1 MENESE
7 LIKQTATTRW
17 TVATAHALGRLTGS
31 TVFYA
36 VISAGALLMV
46 MPMIWMLTTSFK
58 GEQTVFDVPIQW
70 IAVPLHVEN
79 YARAYGFVAWPQYYF
94 NSFFVAVAQVVLNL
108 SVCSAAGFGFAKYR
122 FPGRTFCF
130 LLVLSTLMI
139 PFQVIMVPLFI
150 VTRQL
155 GWLNSYAGLIIPG
168 AVGAF
173 GVFLMRQFM
182 VTLPDE
188 LFAAARI
195 DGASELR
202 LFWGIAIPL
211 SKPALAALAIFT
223 FTGSWDNLLWP
234 LIVTTKSWLFTL
246 PLGLA
251 GFNSEYGNDYTGLM
265 AASTA
270 ATIPLIILFALLQ
283 KQFVEGIVM
292 TGLKA

>member
-1 MENESE
+1 YV
-7 LIKQTATTRW
+7 LIS
-17 TVATAHALGRLTGS
+17 V
-31 TVFYA
+31 
-36 VISAGALLMV
+36 GALLMV
-46 MPMIWMLTTSFK
+46 LPMIWMLTTSFK
-58 GEQTVFDVPIQW
+58 DESTVFDVPIQW
-70 IAVPLHVEN
+70 APIPFHLDN

-94 NSFFVAVAQVVLNL
+94 NSVFVAIAQMALAL
-108 SVCSAAGFGFAKYR
+108 TLCSAAGYGFAKYR
-122 FPGRTFCF
+122 FPGRTLCF
-130 LLVLSTLMI
+130 VLVLSTLMI

-155 GWLNSYAGLIIPG
+155 GWLNSYAGLILPG

-173 GVFLMRQFM
+173 GIFLMRQFM
-182 VTLPDE
+182 LTLPDE

-195 DGASELR
+195 DGASELG
-202 LFWGIAIPL
+202 LFTRIALPL
-211 SKPALAALAIFT
+211 AKPGLAALAIFT

-234 LIVTTKSWLFTL
+234 LIVTTKASLFTL

-270 ATIPLIILFALLQ
+270 ATIPVLLLFVVLQ

>member
-1 MENESE
+1 MSESRFAQE
-7 LIKQTATTRW
+7 RAGI
-17 TVATAHALGRLTGS
+17 GRANPAQARMASLFGIAS
-31 TVFYA
+31 FYA
-36 VISAGALLMV
+36 AISIGALLMV
-46 MPMIWMLTTSFK
+46 LPMVWMVTTSFK
-58 GEQTVFDVPIQW
+58 DEQAVFNVPIQW
-70 IAVPLHVEN
+70 IPVPLHLDN
-79 YARAYGFVAWPQYYF
+79 YVRAYNFVPWPAYYF
-94 NSFFVAVAQVVLNL
+94 NSFFVAISQMAITLTL
-108 SVCSAAGFGFAKYR
+108 CSAAGFGFAKYH
-122 FPGRTFCF
+122 FPGRTLCF

-155 GWLNSYAGLIIPG
+155 GWLNSYAGLILPG

-173 GVFLMRQFM
+173 GVFMMRQFM
-182 VTLPDE
+182 VALPDE

-195 DGASELR
+195 DGANEMH
-202 LFWGIAIPL
+202 LFTQIAVPL
-211 SKPALAALAIFT
+211 AKPALAALAIFT

-234 LIVTTKSWLFTL
+234 LIVTTKASLFTL

-265 AASTA
+265 AATTA
-270 ATIPLIILFALLQ
+270 ATVPVVLLFAFLQ